1 MYPLNG
7 ALLSK
12 VGVFQASR
20 KRLVLW
26 VDLVFLSVSRG
37 RWRWL
42 WRSWLKR
49 SRKRDQPASAETNPT
64 WTLTWRSLSGSLTL
78 TTHACTFI
86 HTNAHPSVL
95 SGAQRPPS
103 CGSPPPI
110 KHSSSSCGGVSSGL
124 SSFSSS
130 SSLLSSSSVS
140 SSTPSR

>member
-1 MYPLNG
+1 MYFLEG
-7 ALLSK
+7 TFLSK
-12 VGVFQASR
+12 AGIFQASC

-26 VDLVFLSVSRG
+26 VNLVVLSVSRG

-42 WRSWLKR
+42 WRSWRKR
-49 SRKRDQPASAETNPT
+49 SRRRDQLASAETNPT
-64 WTLTWRSLSGSLTL
+64 WTLTWRTRSGSLTRL
-78 TTHACTFI
+78 THTRTFK
-86 HTNAHPSVL
+86 HTNAHPSVFP
-95 SGAQRPPS
+95 GAQRPPS

-110 KHSSSSCGGVSSGL
+110 KHSSSSCGGASSGL